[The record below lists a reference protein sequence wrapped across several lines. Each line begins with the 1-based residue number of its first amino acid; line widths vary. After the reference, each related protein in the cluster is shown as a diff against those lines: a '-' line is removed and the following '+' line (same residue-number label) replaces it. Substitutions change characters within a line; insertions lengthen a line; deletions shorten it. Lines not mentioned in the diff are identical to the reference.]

1 MVLTDLL
8 WSGVSLW
15 CFVRLTRVRH
25 TLSAAGGWFRWFFL
39 LMSVAV
45 LLGAF
50 LGHGFQYA
58 LGYEAKY
65 PGWIVSMWGV
75 ACLERASI
83 AYAGERV
90 SERLARIMSVAN
102 ITELVVFHGLI
113 LYFGYFKLVEAHAA
127 YGLVVIAVPLHWR
140 VWRATGSQA
149 SRLVLWGIGIAALA
163 LVVEALDLGLGVWFN
178 YHDVSHVILTAST
191 LLYYRAARSMTR
203 ATAVVR
209 HGVAAA

>member
-1 MVLTDLL
+1 M
-8 WSGVSLW
+8 SLW
-15 CFVRLTRVRH
+15 CFVRLSGLRRSL
-25 TLSAAGGWFRWFFL
+25 TLAGNWFRYFFL
-39 LMSVAV
+39 LMSIAV

-75 ACLERASI
+75 ACLERSSI

-113 LYFGYFKLVEAHAA
+113 VYFGYFKLVEAHAA
-127 YGLVVIAVPLHWR
+127 YGLVVIAVPLHYR
-140 VWRATGSQA
+140 VWRATGSEA
-149 SRLVLWGIGIAALA
+149 SRLVLIGVAIAASA

-178 YHDVSHVILTAST
+178 YHDVSHVILTVST
-191 LLYYRAARSMTR
+191 LLYYRAARLMTVEGVPDAGSAR
-203 ATAVVR
+203 AATLVS
-209 HGVAAA
+209 